1 MSLYVPREDSSLLQ
15 ISVKDFAK
23 GKVLDM
29 GTGIGIQAITAAS
42 NRNVKSVLAVD
53 IDKNAVEHA
62 KNNLKNK
69 KIRFAVSDLFSKV
82 KGKFDTIIFNPPYLP
97 ADRYEPDIALIGGK
111 KGHETIESFL
121 DKANGHLSENG
132 IILLLFSSITG
143 KEKIEEIIGRNGFI
157 FEEMGQKGVGLM
169 DTLYVYLIRK
179 SDLLR
184 QLEKKG
190 ISDFKKLAKGHRG
203 VIYIGKYAGRKVA
216 VKIQRPDISVKSLQN
231 EINCLKKINKYGIG
245 PKLLFYSND
254 YFAYDFAEGIFIGDF
269 IEKEKSRA
277 KILKILRNVMLQC
290 GKLDKLHLNKEEMQN
305 PYKHVIVGKKI
316 TLIDFER
323 CRYSREPK
331 NVTQFCQ
338 YVISGKVSFF
348 LNKKGIKIDKTK
360 MIELARNYKSKF
372 DEKSFRGI
380 IKLIGV

>member
-1 MSLYVPREDSSLLQ
+1 MSLYAPREDSFLLQ

-23 GKVLDM
+23 GKVLDIGT
-29 GTGIGIQAITAAS
+29 GTGIQALTAAAS
-42 NRNVKSVLAVD
+42 RNVKSVLAVD

-69 KIRFAVSDLFSKV
+69 KIRFAVSALFSNV
-82 KGKFDTIIFNPPYLP
+82 KGKFDTVIFNPPYLP

-111 KGHETIESFL
+111 KGHETIERFL

-132 IILLLFSSITG
+132 IILLLFSSLTG
-143 KEKIEEIIGRNGFI
+143 KEKVEEIIDRYGFV
-157 FEEMGQKGVGLM
+157 FEEIGQKGVGLM

-184 QLEKKG
+184 KLEKKG

-203 VIYIGKYAGRKVA
+203 VIYAGKYAGRKVA
-216 VKIQRPDISVKSLQN
+216 VKIQRPDISIKSLQN

-254 YFAYDFAEGIFIGDF
+254 YFVYEFAEGVFIGNF
-269 IEKEKSRA
+269 IEKEKSKA
-277 KILKILRNVMLQC
+277 KIMKVLRNVMLQC
-290 GKLDKLHLNKEEMQN
+290 RKLDKLHLNKEEMQN

-323 CRYSREPK
+323 CKYSEEPK

-338 YVISGKVSFF
+338 YLTSGKISFL
-348 LNKKGIKIDKTK
+348 LNKKRIKIDKGRV
-360 MIELARNYKSKF
+360 IGLAREYKKSF
-372 DEKSFRGI
+372 SEKSFKEI
-380 IKLIGV
+380 LKIMK